1 MGLNILFSNIKKGI
15 SRKVLIYGTKGLI
28 SYDGVE
34 SNQNYFEIF
43 DKKKIIIKN
52 KKIKT
57 ISKLLSFV
65 EQKIKN
71 KKYINNLKSAY
82 MIQKII
88 DKLIKIV

>member
-1 MGLNILFSNIKKGI
+1 MSLNILFSNINKGI
-15 SRKVLIYGTKGLI
+15 SRKVLIYGTKGFI

-34 SNQNYFEIF
+34 SSQNYFKIF
-43 DKKKIIIKN
+43 DKKKIINKN
-52 KKIKT
+52 KKITT

-71 KKYINNLKSAY
+71 KKYVNNLKSAY

-88 DKLIKIV
+88 DKFIKVV